1 MDIAVLIFLILSN
14 DITGVGI
21 FDDLTLVA
29 LIPLFIILNWK
40 DEHGKK

>member
-14 DITGVGI
+14 DITGIGI
-21 FDDLTLVA
+21 IDDLALVA

-40 DEHGKK
+40 DKHGKK